1 MTSRPT
7 PHGTPSLA
15 GAPGQPGTPS
25 LLRSMND
32 RTALALL
39 LEHGALTRAQ
49 IGELTGLS
57 RPTASKV
64 ISRLE
69 DAGLVDVVGESRAAR
84 GPEAVTYGARGD
96 RVQAV
101 AVDVRPHSVLSTV
114 VDALGSEHPVARTE
128 LSRSAADRSA
138 LRDIELAVHA
148 ACGAAGTDVGTVAT
162 VVVGLQGAVDPRTD
176 TLAFTGNL
184 PGWPRRSV
192 RAQLEDGLGMAV
204 QIDNDVNLA
213 AVAER
218 AVGAGRGTDGFA
230 LLWLGDGLGVAVD
243 LGGRLHRGASGGA
256 GEIGYLPVPRALAQ
270 VDPRARDLQALIGG
284 AAVVRLAREHGVH
297 GRTPDAVLAALATH
311 PAREAVLAELAPRV
325 AAGVVPVLAVLDPP
339 LVVLG
344 GPTGTAG
351 GALLADLVRGHI
363 RRTTGWSPQ
372 VSASTVTDH
381 PVLRGARSVVGDDL
395 RERLLDLVT

>member
-1 MTSRPT
+1 MTSSPRT
-7 PHGTPSLA
+7 
-15 GAPGQPGTPS
+15 PGTPG

-39 LEHGALTRAQ
+39 LEHGSLTRAR
-49 IGELTGLS
+49 IGDLTGLS

-64 ISRLE
+64 IARLE
-69 DAGLVDVVGESRAAR
+69 EAGLVGVVGESRAAR

-96 RVQAV
+96 QVQAV
-101 AVDVRPHSVLSTV
+101 AVDVRPTCVLSTA
-114 VDALGSEHPVARTE
+114 VDALGAEHPVAQTP
-128 LSRSAADRSA
+128 LSRTAADRSA
-138 LRDIELAVHA
+138 LRDIDAAVRA
-148 ACGAAGTDVGTVAT
+148 ACAAAGTDPRTVVS
-162 VVVGLQGAVDPRTD
+162 VVVGLSGAVDPRTD
-176 TLAFTGNL
+176 TLAFTGDL

-192 RAQLEDGLGMAV
+192 RAQLQDGLGMAV

-218 AVGAGRGTDGFA
+218 TVGAGRGTDGFT

-243 LGGRLHRGASGGA
+243 LGGRLHRGAAGGA
-256 GEIGYLPVPRALAQ
+256 GEIGYLPVPRTAVEL
-270 VDPRARDLQALIGG
+270 DPRARDLQDLIGG
-284 AAVVRLAREHGVH
+284 GAVARLARQHGVH
-297 GRTPDAVLAALATH
+297 GRTQEAVLAALATH
-311 PAREAVLAELAPRV
+311 PAREAVLTDLAPRV

-344 GPTGTAG
+344 GPTGAAG
-351 GALLADLVRGHI
+351 GDLLAELVRGHI

-372 VSASTVTDH
+372 VSASAVTDH

-395 RERLLDLVT
+395 RERLLDLVI